1 MLENQSVEAET
12 DSESTSTPSAQ
23 TSAPAFVS
31 ELSQVKPL
39 EWMAVAGG
47 LVLALAFWWLDSIF
61 TSKAE
66 DRLDTQY
73 FELHSAAIAAA
84 LTALVAY
91 ALLTSAGWRHLA
103 GVSGQWVPQGL
114 RRSVVVVVACLVPL
128 IAIRASQWDTPLR
141 VLAVSLENIA
151 GALMAEFVFRG
162 VVLVFIASALAK
174 HRYGVLWAAVAT
186 ALIDAAVGGGGSL
199 VVVGFVSSL
208 CLTAV
213 VLECRSIWPAV
224 VLHALLNLFVDIPFD
239 AQGMPGS
246 SGWKTV
252 SLLLL
257 AAGAGFALKRLSD
270 AAQPCTALMSAN
282 VAPIEPAYTSFNPL
296 G

>member
-1 MLENQSVEAET
+1 MEAET
-12 DSESTSTPSAQ
+12 DSESTPTPAAQ
-23 TSAPAFVS
+23 TNAPAFVG

-39 EWMAVAGG
+39 EWLAAVGG
-47 LVLALAFWWLDSIF
+47 LVLALAFWWLDSIL

-66 DRLDTQY
+66 DRLDTEY
-73 FELHSAAIAAA
+73 FELHSAAIAAV
-84 LTALVAY
+84 LTALAAY

-103 GVSGQWVPQGL
+103 GVSGQWVPRGL
-114 RRSVVVVVACLVPL
+114 RRSVVVVAACLVPL
-128 IAIRASQWDTPLR
+128 FAIRASQWDTPLR
-141 VLAVSLENIA
+141 VLAVSVENVA
-151 GALMAEFVFRG
+151 GAAMDEFVFRG

-174 HRYGVLWAAVAT
+174 HRYGILWAAIAT
-186 ALIDAAVGGGGSL
+186 AVIDAAVGGGGSP
-199 VVVGFVSSL
+199 VVLGFLLSL
-208 CLTAV
+208 SLTAI

-239 AQGMPGS
+239 SDGMPGS

-270 AAQPCTALMSAN
+270 AAQPWTALMNAN
-282 VAPIEPAYTSFNPL
+282 VAPIEPADSSFNPL